1 MSIAVWCWL
10 ESIPVSPYS
19 LPYTAQSP
27 VTYEP
32 RTFETVEDI
41 WSEIE
46 LLEKENTKWS
56 SGQNLFH
63 VVPLFADISLLLESW
78 MWDAIQEYQYQKW
91 TNLGELDSCSAQRL
105 DYFNIIEKE
114 INSWQTKNS
123 TSK

>member
-41 WSEIE
+41 WNEIE
-46 LLEKENTKWS
+46 LLEEENTKWT

-63 VVPLFADISLLLESW
+63 IVPLFSDISLLLEPW
-78 MWDAIQEYQYQKW
+78 MWEAIQEYQYQQW
-91 TNLGELDSCSAQRL
+91 TTLGKLDQCSAQRL
-105 DYFNIIEKE
+105 DYFNIIDKE
-114 INSWQTKNS
+114 IKAWQTKNS
-123 TSK
+123 T